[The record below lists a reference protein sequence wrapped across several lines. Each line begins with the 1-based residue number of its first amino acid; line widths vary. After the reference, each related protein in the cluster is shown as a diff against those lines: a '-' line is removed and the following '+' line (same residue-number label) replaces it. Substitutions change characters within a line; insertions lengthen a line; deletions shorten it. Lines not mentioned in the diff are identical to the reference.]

1 MAVATA
7 GLVPYSVPLAPLRA
21 FVGSRDPSLCMK
33 LEALFKREIADN
45 ASLHRQAIAEGAPT
59 LDVALR
65 HLCMGDVASRGHG
78 AQYIYALE
86 LLCAHFGSKL
96 RNGAVFPVDDEWL
109 MRVVDPV
116 FDAWGL
122 GDILKLKKLIY
133 GRWPVRVPHADFP
146 RGGTLEADEVTRS
159 LDVMRRGA
167 LPRFDREVIG
177 VIGDV
182 RGWLESAA
190 TAQLGL
196 VCFYY

>member
-1 MAVATA
+1 MASATA

-33 LEALFKREIADN
+33 LETLFKREIADN
-45 ASLHRQAIAEGAPT
+45 ASLQRQAITDGAPT

-96 RNGAVFPVDDEWL
+96 RNGAVFPVDEEWL

-146 RGGTLEADEVTRS
+146 RGGTLEADEVARS

-190 TAQLGL
+190 GANLGL